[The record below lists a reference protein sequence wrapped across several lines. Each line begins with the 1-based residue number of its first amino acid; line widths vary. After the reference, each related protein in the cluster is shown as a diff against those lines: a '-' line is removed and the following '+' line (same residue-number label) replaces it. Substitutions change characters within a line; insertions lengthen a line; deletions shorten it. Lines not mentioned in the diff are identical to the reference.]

1 MPLSEREQR
10 ILEEIER
17 GLYREDPA
25 FARTVRRAAPR
36 AAERRRFKL
45 GVATFL
51 AGFAALF
58 VFFGSGQVIWGVAS
72 FAAMVA
78 GITIAAGAGRALLAE
93 ARAGARDRVG
103 RTLSSLEERFRR
115 RHERRND

>member
-10 ILEEIER
+10 ILEEIEK
-17 GLYREDPA
+17 GLYSEDPA

-36 AAERRRFKL
+36 SAERRRLKL
-45 GVATFL
+45 GLAVFA

-58 VFFGSGQVIWGVAS
+58 AFFGSGRVLWGVAS

-78 GITIAAGAGRALLAE
+78 GITIAAGAARALLAE
-93 ARAGARDRVG
+93 VRSGARDRVG
-103 RTLSSLEERFRR
+103 HALSSLEERLKR
-115 RHERRND
+115 RHERRKD